1 MLKLIFIDFAPG
13 TFSTLNYY
21 QQALQASAKKPL
33 RVAFTLAS
41 SINAGGSVKVTLT
54 TTASYAPTANTLLMC
69 TLRDQTTFAAP
80 YVTVCSYAT
89 SGSNGVYTLKL
100 LNTLAAG
107 RYLVELTNLQQ
118 DMSSEGMSFPTV
130 TAPATMDRIHV
141 NVETID
147 SSSTTISIDSTP
159 LIYTA
164 RIQSL
169 IFSVSLINFSC
180 IFNI

>member
-1 MLKLIFIDFAPG
+1 
-13 TFSTLNYY
+13 
-21 QQALQASAKKPL
+21 
-33 RVAFTLAS
+33 
-41 SINAGGSVKVTLT
+41 
-54 TTASYAPTANTLLMC
+54 MC